1 MRTQKQRIFSFLVL
15 LTMVIV
21 LTCIFVACDN
31 NGGSQDHDY
40 KVTIHLNNGQA
51 DIVWNI
57 NTDIPSIT
65 RDGYHIVGYYLD
77 ADMTISTSL
86 ESLKASGLT
95 KNIDVYV
102 QWEKSTCNHV
112 EVIDNAVAPTCTT
125 TGLTQGK
132 HRSIC
137 GAILQ
142 EQTVVLALGHSFTHY
157 VSDNNAT
164 YEQDGTK
171 TAKCDRCSE
180 TKTVVDEGS
189 RLSYI
194 EENFSL
200 ALVGNGYA
208 ITAYIGNLTN
218 VNVPSTYQEKPI
230 VSIETRAFV

>member
-1 MRTQKQRIFSFLVL
+1 MRTQKQRIFGLLVL

-21 LTCIFVACDN
+21 LTCIFVACDK
-31 NGGSQDHDY
+31 GGAQDKNY
-40 KVTIHLNNGQA
+40 TVTIHPDNGQA
-51 DIVWNI
+51 DFVWDTK
-57 NTDIPSIT
+57 TDIPVIT
-65 RDGYHIVGYYLD
+65 KYGYHIVGFYLD
-77 ADMTISTSL
+77 EDMTISTSL

-102 QWEKSTCNHV
+102 KWEKSTCNHV
-112 EVIDNAVAPTCTT
+112 EVIDNAVASTCTT

-132 HRSIC
+132 HCSIC

-230 VSIETRAFV
+230 VSIETHAFV